1 VTSKVCKDCLE
12 EKELSGFYNQKGCKF
27 GVANICKLC
36 TGARAKAW
44 RLQNPEKYKKQREKH
59 YRKNKKRLN
68 LISKKYYEDNKER
81 LQSINRDWKKL
92 NKDSVASSVRLRKKK
107 VRSAT
112 PSWLTKEHKQE
123 IQQFYW
129 LAQDLKTV
137 TGESYH
143 VDHIVPLKGENVCG
157 LHVPWNLQVLPADIN
172 LSKGNK
178 YGNFT

>member
-1 VTSKVCKDCLE
+1 VERPLVVTSKRCYTCSEVKDLD
-12 EKELSGFYNQKGCKF
+12 SFSN
-27 GVANICKLC
+27 
-36 TGARAKAW
+36 
-44 RLQNPEKYKKQREKH
+44 YKKSKDGKYYQCKSCKAESAKKSYLRIKDSHLSKCRNYHAKNREKILAQH
-59 YRKNKKRLN
+59 KLYYKENKSDFISRAAHRKSRK
-68 LISKKYYEDNKER
+68 
-81 LQSINRDWKKL
+81 IN
-92 NKDSVASSVRLRKKK
+92 
-107 VRSAT
+107 AT
-112 PSWLTKEHKQE
+112 PDWLTKEHKQE